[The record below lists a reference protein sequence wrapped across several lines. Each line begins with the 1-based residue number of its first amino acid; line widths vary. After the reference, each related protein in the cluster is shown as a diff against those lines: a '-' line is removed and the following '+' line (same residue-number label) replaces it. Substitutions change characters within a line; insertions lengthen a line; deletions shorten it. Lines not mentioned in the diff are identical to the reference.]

1 MHTRRK
7 IMKSFILEAH
17 RGVGTEF
24 PEETMS
30 AFQAAVE
37 QGYGMIELDTKFTK
51 DNRCILLHDRI
62 INRTARSTTGK
73 VFDKI
78 KPVAELTLAEL
89 LEMDFGLWK
98 APEFTGEK
106 IPTLEQVLE
115 FALKK
120 NVPLKFDNVLWSHT
134 KEQQEVFFRT
144 IRDMNAESI
153 TEITCASHEAI
164 QTVRKQ
170 LPSCRIHYDGP
181 VTEEAMM
188 VVGSL
193 VPKDLLTT
201 WLRFDNKIT
210 AWCKNPPVSNTNAAF
225 VKKFGR
231 LGVWLLTEKEE
242 LELAVNC
249 YGADIIETDGSLK
262 PF

>member
-1 MHTRRK
+1 
-7 IMKSFILEAH
+7 MKSFILEAH

-30 AFQAAVE
+30 AFHAAVE

-51 DNRCILLHDRI
+51 DNRCILLHDRT
-62 INRTARSTTGK
+62 INRTARSTTGN
-73 VFDKI
+73 VFAEI

-89 LEMDFGLWK
+89 LEMDFGFWK
-98 APEFTGEK
+98 APDFTGEK

-210 AWCKNPPVSNTNAAF
+210 AWCKNPPVTTENAAM
-225 VKKFGR
+225 VKQYGK
-231 LGVWLLTEKEE
+231 LGVWLLTEETE
-242 LELAVNC
+242 LQEAIEC
-249 YGADIIETDGSLK
+249 YGADIIETDGTLK
-262 PF
+262 P

>member
-1 MHTRRK
+1 
-7 IMKSFILEAH
+7 MKSYILEAH

-30 AFQAAVE
+30 AFHAAVK

-51 DNRCILLHDRI
+51 DNHCVLLHDRT
-62 INRTARSTTGK
+62 INRTARRSDGK
-73 VFDKI
+73 MF
-78 KPVAELTLAEL
+78 AENMPAAEHTLAEL
-89 LEMDFGLWK
+89 LAMDFGLWK
-98 APEFTGEK
+98 APEFAGEK
-106 IPTLEQVLE
+106 IPTLQQVLE
-115 FALKK
+115 FALKA

-144 IRDMNAESI
+144 IRAMKAESI
-153 TEITCASHEAI
+153 TEITCASFEAI
-164 QTVRKQ
+164 QTVREQ
-170 LPSCRIHYDGP
+170 LPSCRIHFDGS
-181 VTEEAMM
+181 VTEETMM
-188 VVGSL
+188 GVGSL
-193 VPKDLLTT
+193 VPKELLTT

-225 VKKFGR
+225 VKKYGR

-242 LELAVNC
+242 LELAVNR